1 MLNVPALVKT
11 PLVSAPL
18 RVNEPLLVAVADAKL
33 VAVAVAPVAMLRVPP
48 LTALNDVVP
57 AFNVNTPEF
66 TLLITLEPNP
76 EMANVAP
83 ASDPPK
89 LKLPLTTTVPLVS
102 PEVPVI
108 EPLLKKFVV
117 PTPFKLVAVTVPA
130 LAPKVN
136 VAAFVIVPKLP
147 LATLN
152 NAVPLVKV
160 RLLPPCSALFTVK
173 LPLLSV
179 NAPL

>member
-1 MLNVPALVKT
+1 
-11 PLVSAPL
+11 
-18 RVNEPLLVAVADAKL
+18 
-33 VAVAVAPVAMLRVPP
+33 MLRVPP

-66 TLLITLEPNP
+66 TLLITLEPDP

-89 LKLPLTTTVPLVS
+89 LKLPFTTIVPFVS

-117 PTPFKLVAVTVPA
+117 PAPLKLVAVTVPA